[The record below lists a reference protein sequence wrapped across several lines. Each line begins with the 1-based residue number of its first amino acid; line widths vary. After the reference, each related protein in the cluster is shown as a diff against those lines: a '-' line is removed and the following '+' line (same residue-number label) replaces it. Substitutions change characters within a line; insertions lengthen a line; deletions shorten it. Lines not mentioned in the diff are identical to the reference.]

1 MLRLTVELVPGG
13 REAHKRVL
21 ATMTLANV
29 TDTLTSW
36 LDDYA
41 IHAAEDVNPVAQR
54 ERWESC
60 GLIAGHDRNQTVW
73 ALIAKAAA
81 WATGE
86 AAKR

>member
-1 MLRLTVELVPGG
+1 MTCLRLTVELVPGG

-54 ERWESC
+54 ERWESR
-60 GLIAGHDRNQTVW
+60 GLDRRARQESDGLG
-73 ALIAKAAA
+73 A
-81 WATGE
+81 
-86 AAKR
+86 